1 MNRNGAFLRLLSIL
15 LKQSLNFKVSC
26 IPQKIRL
33 VFWSVFVPADR
44 IQTPSRRNG
53 GSHASSFEIWAMRAG
68 LKCACSFPFFDCV
81 KKFLTPLKEDI
92 KTQSRFRRSSLLSA
106 CPIQAKPQNF
116 CVPPN
121 RPMSIGCP
129 LFYFSQTSFFS
140 QNLNFYFIFLF
151 LLFLFAPVF
160 LIPPIRSALFS
171 QEKRA
176 GKKSPL
182 PMDSFSQQISF
193 WHSLTIQPTIL
204 CQR

>member
-81 KKFLTPLKEDI
+81 KKFLTPHKEDI
-92 KTQSRFRRSSLLSA
+92 KAQSRFRRSSLLSA

-160 LIPPIRSALFS
+160 LIPPSGPLCFLKRNGH
-171 QEKRA
+171 EKRA
-176 GKKSPL
+176 HCPWTLFRSRFLFG
-182 PMDSFSQQISF
+182 
-193 WHSLTIQPTIL
+193 TA
-204 CQR
+204 